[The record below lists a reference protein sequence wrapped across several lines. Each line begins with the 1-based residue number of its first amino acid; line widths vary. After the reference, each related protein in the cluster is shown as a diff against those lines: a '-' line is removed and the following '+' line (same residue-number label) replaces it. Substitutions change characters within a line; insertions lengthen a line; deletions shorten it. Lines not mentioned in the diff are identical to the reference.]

1 MEIKKDI
8 LINALHMLKEI
19 NEGKSKKKF
28 SKIVFE
34 DEVYSLTKDSKGRYF
49 LQYKD
54 YDLVLRIRRRA
65 EVTYLLDLLDSEI
78 YIIYDDDYTIP
89 EVEIVEF

>member
-19 NEGKSKKKF
+19 NEGKLKKKF

-34 DEVYSLTKDSKGRYF
+34 DEVYSLTKDNKGRYF

>member
-34 DEVYSLTKDSKGRYF
+34 DEVYSLTKDNKGRYF